1 MVKTIKFIQ
10 NLPDGRKSV
19 SLYNSFAKTDFIR
32 LFARGFFMSR
42 RLFIVQNIGLLY
54 SNGCSLQKC
63 VSVLANCGGNS
74 LSSFFKSQISFMP
87 KKPMKLE
94 NGRIICTPQS
104 TSGSTKTAIIAFVI
118 ISVFISSCC
127 AVVVPT
133 SKLTLFQIW
142 R

>member
-1 MVKTIKFIQ
+1 MVKTIKSIQ

-19 SLYNSFAKTDFIR
+19 SLRCKYAKPALTY

-42 RLFIVQNIGLLY
+42 RLFIVQNTGLLF
-54 SNGCSLQKC
+54 SHGCSLQKC
-63 VSVLANCGGNS
+63 VSGLATWRGNS
-74 LSSFFKSQISFMP
+74 PSSFFKSQISFMP
-87 KKPMKLE
+87 NPMKLE